1 MRFLATLTPES
12 SSLRQRAKL
21 AGSAHRCVSLYA
33 ALEVRESVNSLCM
46 PVTFVRTM
54 RGVIDVG
61 GQTVSATDR
70 LYLAARVP
78 TLIVWGERDLI
89 VPVAHGRGAHQA
101 IASSR
106 LEVLSGLGHFPHVE
120 DPDRFNDVL
129 VDFLATTRPGAVD
142 LAVLRDALVANA

>member
-1 MRFLATLTPES
+1 
-12 SSLRQRAKL
+12 
-21 AGSAHRCVSLYA
+21 
-33 ALEVRESVNSLCM
+33 
-46 PVTFVRTM
+46 M

-89 VPVAHGRGAHQA
+89 VPVAHGRNAHQA

-106 LEVLSGLGHFPHVE
+106 LEVLRGLGHFPHVE